1 MIIDLILSIAK
12 NIWDV
17 TLDLNGKKRE
27 KIEHAA
33 AFLNQISQILT
44 DAADSLAE
52 KKVPHGKCEELR
64 SHAEDFENVMRDFI
78 VADKLKELSRRL
90 VESWQIEKAYY
101 ELEQLQFDNNADE
114 KIIALRKAGGYFRA
128 VSAKMLLDS

>member
-1 MIIDLILSIAK
+1 MIIDAILSIAK
-12 NIWDV
+12 NVWDV
-17 TLDLNGKKRE
+17 TLDLKGKRRE
-27 KIEHAA
+27 KIEQAA
-33 AFLNQISQILT
+33 AFLNEISQILT

-64 SHAEDFENVMRDFI
+64 DHAEDFEKVMKDFI
-78 VADKLKELSRRL
+78 VADKLNDLSKRL
-90 VESWQIEKAYY
+90 VEAWEIERAFY
-101 ELEQLQFDNNADE
+101 ELEQLQFNENADE